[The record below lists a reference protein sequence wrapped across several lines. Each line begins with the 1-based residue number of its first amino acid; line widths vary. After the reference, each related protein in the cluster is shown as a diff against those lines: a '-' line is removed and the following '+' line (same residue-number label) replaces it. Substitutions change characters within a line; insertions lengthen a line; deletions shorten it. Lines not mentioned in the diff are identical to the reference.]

1 MSSSFRA
8 IICLLIINLF
18 VSLPSEAQDVTNN
31 KFGKGIRITAADS
44 SFYLKFGLRFQT
56 LYNGKL
62 NLENQDYN
70 DQILIRRY
78 RLKFDGWAY
87 NPKLVYKLEL
97 GISNRDNGGGN
108 IPQTGLTSSLIL
120 DAVIKWNF
128 KPNWSLWV
136 GQTKLPGNRERV
148 ISSQALQFVDRSN
161 LNSRFNID
169 RDAGIQLH
177 YEKDKF
183 KFISSVSMGEGRNI
197 ITNNSGGYDYTFRVE
212 YLPFGAFTDGGD
224 YFSADLKREPRPKLS
239 LGVTY
244 DFNNRAMRE
253 RGQLGD
259 FLTAQRDL
267 KTLFLDAHF
276 KYNGFSSLLEY
287 ASKKSLGGSAI
298 FDGGGNFIG
307 AFYTGEAVNWQVGY
321 LFMNNIELA
330 GRYTQVTPE
339 AITLNRDNTQ
349 YTLGISKYFVGHNL
363 KIQSDISLIQEK
375 SLDDVLM
382 ARVQVELAF

>member
-1 MSSSFRA
+1 M
-8 IICLLIINLF
+8 
-18 VSLPSEAQDVTNN
+18 
-31 KFGKGIRITAADS
+31 
-44 SFYLKFGLRFQT
+44 
-56 LYNGKL
+56 
-62 NLENQDYN
+62 
-70 DQILIRRY
+70 
-78 RLKFDGWAY
+78 
-87 NPKLVYKLEL
+87 
-97 GISNRDNGGGN
+97 
-108 IPQTGLTSSLIL
+108 
-120 DAVIKWNF
+120 
-128 KPNWSLWV
+128 WV

-183 KFISSVSMGEGRNI
+183 NFISSVTMGEGRNI

-267 KTLFLDAHF
+267 ETLFLDAHF

-321 LFMNNIELA
+321 LFMNNIEIA

-363 KIQSDISLIQEK
+363 KIQSDISLIHEK

-382 ARVQVELAF
+382 ARIQVELAF